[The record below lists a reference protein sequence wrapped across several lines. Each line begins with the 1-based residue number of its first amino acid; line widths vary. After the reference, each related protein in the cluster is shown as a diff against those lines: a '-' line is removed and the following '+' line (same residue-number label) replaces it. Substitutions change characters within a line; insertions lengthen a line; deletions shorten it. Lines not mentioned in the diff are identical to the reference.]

1 MNLAKKINAEIIS
14 ADSRQVY
21 QGYDIATAKS
31 TIDEMGG
38 IKHYLIDVLAPE
50 EDFSAGVFVDMA
62 KSAISEIS
70 AKGKIP
76 ILAGG
81 TGLYLKMLLDGVDMP
96 KCEPDVE
103 LRKELQAV
111 LEKNGSEFLYKML
124 VDLDAE
130 FAQKLHPNDT
140 YKVMR
145 SIEILKTTNSTMD
158 ESRGRKEKEFDVL
171 KIALGAKDRQV
182 IYDRINSR
190 VDKMMEMGLEEEA
203 RKIYQKNPDLK
214 SFHSTIGYQEFV
226 PYFRDECD
234 LKVVVEK
241 IKQNTRRYAK
251 RQLTWFRAQED
262 IHWFY
267 IDEFSTEEIENQVY
281 ELCMRFLG

>member
-1 MNLAKKINAEIIS
+1 
-14 ADSRQVY
+14 
-21 QGYDIATAKS
+21 
-31 TIDEMGG
+31 
-38 IKHYLIDVLAPE
+38 
-50 EDFSAGVFVDMA
+50 
-62 KSAISEIS
+62 
-70 AKGKIP
+70 
-76 ILAGG
+76 
-81 TGLYLKMLLDGVDMP
+81 
-96 KCEPDVE
+96 
-103 LRKELQAV
+103 
-111 LEKNGSEFLYKML
+111 
-124 VDLDAE
+124 
-130 FAQKLHPNDT
+130 
-140 YKVMR
+140 
-145 SIEILKTTNSTMD
+145 
-158 ESRGRKEKEFDVL
+158 
-171 KIALGAKDRQV
+171 
-182 IYDRINSR
+182 
-190 VDKMMEMGLEEEA
+190 MGLEEEA